1 MSSTLKIKQTANWI
15 IQYEMKA
22 NLVQLPQK
30 GRKGMA
36 RKVLAVTNSSKSLRL
51 KADVSS
57 AFKLFLG
64 GPIYVFH
71 SVDNTKLRLK

>member
-1 MSSTLKIKQTANWI
+1 MSSTLKIKQKANWI

-57 AFKLFLG
+57 AFQLFTG
-64 GPIYVFH
+64 A
-71 SVDNTKLRLK
+71 NLRFPLSW